1 MVLPELRAPRT
12 VSICSLSPKFATFF
26 RRSNSGLFMS
36 SQPSIATKPLEEALD
51 LTEAVQ
57 EVVRQSADELLVIN
71 AVIKQELPD
80 HVQVGEVAEAL
91 QKTDQIE
98 IRINESAADLAHVNQ
113 LLEQE
118 IDERA
123 DVERELAATKAAL
136 AEAQNASSAN

>member
-1 MVLPELRAPRT
+1 
-12 VSICSLSPKFATFF
+12 
-26 RRSNSGLFMS
+26 MS
-36 SQPSIATKPLEEALD
+36 SQPSTATKPLEEALD

-71 AVIKQELPD
+71 AVLKQELPD

-91 QKTDQIE
+91 QKTGQIE
-98 IRINESAADLAHVNQ
+98 SRINESAADLAHVNQ

-123 DVERELAATKAAL
+123 DVERELAVTKAAL
-136 AEAQNASSAN
+136 AEAQNTSSAN

>member
-1 MVLPELRAPRT
+1 
-12 VSICSLSPKFATFF
+12 
-26 RRSNSGLFMS
+26 MS
-36 SQPSIATKPLEEALD
+36 SQPSTATKPLEEALD
-51 LTEAVQ
+51 RTEEVQ

-71 AVIKQELPD
+71 AVLKQELPD

-136 AEAQNASSAN
+136 AEAQNTSSAN

>member
-1 MVLPELRAPRT
+1 
-12 VSICSLSPKFATFF
+12 
-26 RRSNSGLFMS
+26 MS
-36 SQPSIATKPLEEALD
+36 SQPSTATKPLEEALD

-71 AVIKQELPD
+71 AVLKQELPD

-98 IRINESAADLAHVNQ
+98 SRINESAADLAHVNQ

-123 DVERELAATKAAL
+123 DVERELAVTKAAL
-136 AEAQNASSAN
+136 AEAQNTSSAN